1 MDTYD
6 LMNFNKYFVDITS
19 FIENNNNL
27 NSSNDADLEFE
38 KHSRIEAIKSK

>member
-27 NSSNDADLEFE
+27 NSSDNADLEFA

>member
-1 MDTYD
+1 MGAYD
-6 LMNFNKYFVDITS
+6 LMNFNEYFVDITS

-27 NSSNDADLEFE
+27 NSIDDTVLEFE